1 MSCEHLPPLFS
12 FVGCQN
18 FQRALLSS
26 LNCARRQLKANFKLG
41 PSVMCLC
48 LTFCYFEHT
57 QHTKDTTLYFSTG
70 LMCRHINSSL
80 LLGAIQ
86 GSVQLEWLTNKKV
99 NSNLSSSC
107 RNKLIRSKFWKI
119 CYILRRVNS
128 CSSCW
133 RTKIWIHISK
143 KWLKVPNQLSS
154 FTPFQKLSSRFT
166 IQEEEQIRHNE
177 FFFLF

>member
-1 MSCEHLPPLFS
+1 MSAPGVCFYHVSILYHPSYFSVYMWWPTQVVATIRSLFEWLCYNIPRVNCWFRGWAPDFDILWTADTSLFS

-86 GSVQLEWLTNKKV
+86 GSVQLEWPTKRSIATWAAPVGTN
-99 NSNLSSSC
+99 
-107 RNKLIRSKFWKI
+107 
-119 CYILRRVNS
+119 
-128 CSSCW
+128 
-133 RTKIWIHISK
+133 
-143 KWLKVPNQLSS
+143 
-154 FTPFQKLSSRFT
+154 
-166 IQEEEQIRHNE
+166 
-177 FFFLF
+177 

>member
-1 MSCEHLPPLFS
+1 MWTADNCKKYTRQVFFWLTVWGWAPDFDIMWRNLPSIFLVNCLILMSCEHLPPLFS

-86 GSVQLEWLTNKKV
+86 GSVQLEWPTKRSIATWAAPVGTN
-99 NSNLSSSC
+99 
-107 RNKLIRSKFWKI
+107 
-119 CYILRRVNS
+119 
-128 CSSCW
+128 
-133 RTKIWIHISK
+133 
-143 KWLKVPNQLSS
+143 
-154 FTPFQKLSSRFT
+154 
-166 IQEEEQIRHNE
+166 
-177 FFFLF
+177 

>member
-1 MSCEHLPPLFS
+1 MRVYSVWGWAPAFDIMWRNLPSIFLVNCLILMSCEHLPPLFS

-86 GSVQLEWLTNKKV
+86 GSVQLEWPTKRSIATWAAPVGTN
-99 NSNLSSSC
+99 
-107 RNKLIRSKFWKI
+107 
-119 CYILRRVNS
+119 
-128 CSSCW
+128 
-133 RTKIWIHISK
+133 
-143 KWLKVPNQLSS
+143 
-154 FTPFQKLSSRFT
+154 
-166 IQEEEQIRHNE
+166 
-177 FFFLF
+177 

>member
-1 MSCEHLPPLFS
+1 MRVYSVWGRAPSFDIMWRNLPSIFLVNCLILMSCEHLPPLFS

-86 GSVQLEWLTNKKV
+86 GSVQLDWPTKRSIATWAAPVGTN
-99 NSNLSSSC
+99 
-107 RNKLIRSKFWKI
+107 
-119 CYILRRVNS
+119 
-128 CSSCW
+128 
-133 RTKIWIHISK
+133 
-143 KWLKVPNQLSS
+143 
-154 FTPFQKLSSRFT
+154 
-166 IQEEEQIRHNE
+166 
-177 FFFLF
+177 